1 MDVFWGWWACRRR
14 IRSMEAAL
22 ARAGVQRS
30 DPMYPLIKEMAT
42 IPDRLL
48 RVGII
53 LLSLLVA
60 AMAVGWL
67 GRADATATPGLTVL
81 PGNSPRSTIFVF
93 SAAGGSRWLPCP
105 QFEKRHCLEVFSQPT
120 LMEKK

>member
-1 MDVFWGWWACRRR
+1 MDVFRGWWACRRR

-30 DPMYPLIKEMAT
+30 DPMYPLIKEMAL

-53 LLSLLVA
+53 LLGLLVA
-60 AMAVGWL
+60 AMAVGSL
-67 GRADATATPGLTVL
+67 GRGGATAVPGVSVL

-105 QFEKRHCLEVFSQPT
+105 QFEKRQCLEVFSQPM
-120 LMEKK
+120 MEKK

>member
-1 MDVFWGWWACRRR
+1 MDVFWGWWDCRRR

-22 ARAGVQRS
+22 VRAGVHRS

-53 LLSLLVA
+53 LLGLFVA
-60 AMAVGWL
+60 AIAVGL
-67 GRADATATPGLTVL
+67 IGRGDATAIPGLSVL

-105 QFEKRHCLEVFSQPT
+105 QFEKRQCLEVFSQPM
-120 LMEKK
+120 MEKK

>member
-1 MDVFWGWWACRRR
+1 MKVFWEWWECRRR

-67 GRADATATPGLTVL
+67 WRGNATAVPGVSVL

-93 SAAGGSRWLPCP
+93 SAAAGSRWLPCP
-105 QFEKRHCLEVFSQPT
+105 QFEKRHCLEVFSQPM
-120 LMEKK
+120 MEKK

>member
-1 MDVFWGWWACRRR
+1 MNVFWGWWECRHR
-14 IRSMEAAL
+14 IRDMEAAL

-30 DPMYPLIKEMAT
+30 DPMYPLVKEMAM

-53 LLSLLVA
+53 LLGLLVA
-60 AMAVGWL
+60 AIAVGWL
-67 GRADATATPGLTVL
+67 WRGEATAIPGLSVL

-93 SAAGGSRWLPCP
+93 SAAGGSRWLACP
-105 QFEKRHCLEVFSQPT
+105 QFEKRQCLEVFSQPN

>member
-1 MDVFWGWWACRRR
+1 MDVFRGWWACRRR

-30 DPMYPLIKEMAT
+30 DPMYPLIKEMAL

-60 AMAVGWL
+60 AIAVGWL
-67 GRADATATPGLTVL
+67 GRGEATAIPGLTVL
-81 PGNSPRSTIFVF
+81 PGNTPRSTIYVF
-93 SAAGGSRWLPCP
+93 QAAGGSRWLPCP
-105 QFEKRHCLEVFSQPT
+105 QFEKRHCLEVFSQPM
-120 LMEKK
+120 MEKK